1 MRRTWIVAG
10 LIVTVAASAAVY
22 QRGSH
27 WKEYRY
33 VGSRLKADLAR
44 PDALIRTS
52 SLSKLPRDVLKVPI
66 ARDVLTQDLVFYYE
80 QQEDQLGLS
89 GAIRRIAYEHQLN
102 WSDRILASA
111 LNAPA
116 ELAFWRD
123 GKGALRHYAL
133 VMQRNALAKVLQQA
147 ATVALNDSQLKLAG
161 EIDTG
166 QGTAKVLALELN
178 PRRTLLLI
186 SQGERLVLL
195 SDPGLLFDGSNQQVP
210 QARAAVV
217 NWLTNEGVLARQFEL
232 DGSGAV
238 AINAAPVGATSVGTA
253 SATAQTPPAA
263 STGSAGAAS
272 APGAAAARMAS
283 TNTATTPPAV
293 HTLVVGAPT
302 LALGYGAFMS
312 GFKGLR
318 FDFGSTWTTSVW
330 VDAKALPASGL
341 GDAELWRAAPA
352 NPSACVVLPIDWP
365 AAQKVLQE
373 ADKQPRLPNKATLNT
388 LSGSALACWYNES
401 TLYAPVFITHLAK
414 DLPARDAALQALA
427 NWAIAADD
435 ASAPGAASD
444 DASHGKAKSANQGAN
459 KAAARADGKPT
470 GKAKAK
476 DDTLLWRASSG
487 NASLAARGTFVA
499 FSPDGALVDKVLDT
513 LARSH
518 PSVADQS
525 PSSNATLAVL
535 TPQPLSAMAE
545 REMLRA
551 LGGAGDANLL
561 AAAQTHL
568 PARMKALAGYPAYRL
583 ELATTPAQSGWR
595 ALEWRT
601 EGSIK

>member
-27 WKEYRY
+27 WKEFHY

-52 SLSKLPRDVLKVPI
+52 SLSKLPRDVLKVPM

-80 QQEDQLGLS
+80 QQEDRLGLN

-133 VMQRNALAKVLQQA
+133 VMQRNALTKVLQQA

-217 NWLTNEGVLARQFEL
+217 DWLTHEDVLARQFEL
-232 DGSGAV
+232 DGVATGGRGSAAAVSTPVTGATP
-238 AINAAPVGATSVGTA
+238 ATANAATAA
-253 SATAQTPPAA
+253 SATSAA
-263 STGSAGAAS
+263 T
-272 APGAAAARMAS
+272 
-283 TNTATTPPAV
+283 
-293 HTLVVGAPT
+293 HTLVVGAPA
-302 LALGYGAFMS
+302 LALGYGAFLS

-318 FDFGSTWTTSVW
+318 FDFGQSWSTSVW
-330 VDAKALPASGL
+330 VDAKALPASGM

-352 NPSACVVLPIDWP
+352 NPSACVVLPIDWQ

-373 ADKQPRLPNKATLNT
+373 ADKQPRLPNKAALST

-414 DLPARDAALQALA
+414 DLPQRDAALQALA

-435 ASAPGAASD
+435 ANTSGAATD
-444 DASHGKAKSANQGAN
+444 DASQGKAKSANQGAN
-459 KAAARADGKPT
+459 KADAKSAGKVKAR
-470 GKAKAK
+470 
-476 DDTLLWRASSG
+476 DDTLIWRASSG

-568 PARMKALAGYPAYRL
+568 PARMKALAAYPAYRL
-583 ELATTPAQSGWR
+583 ELATTPTQSGWR

-601 EGSIK
+601 EGSAK

>member
-27 WKEYRY
+27 WKEFHY
-33 VGSRLKADLAR
+33 VGSRLKADLAH

-52 SLSKLPRDVLKVPI
+52 SLSKLPRDVLKVPM

-80 QQEDQLGLS
+80 QQEDRLGLS

-147 ATVALNDSQLKLAG
+147 AAVALNDSQLKLAG

-166 QGTAKVLALELN
+166 HGAAKVLALELN

-195 SDPGLLFDGSNQQVP
+195 SDPGLLFDGSNQPVP

-217 NWLTNEGVLARQFEL
+217 DWLNNEGVLARQFEL
-232 DGSGAV
+232 DGV
-238 AINAAPVGATSVGTA
+238 APVGSTS
-253 SATAQTPPAA
+253 PPLA
-263 STGSAGAAS
+263 AAS
-272 APGAAAARMAS
+272 APSAAASRSAATTASASASPPPAS
-283 TNTATTPPAV
+283 T

-302 LALGYGAFMS
+302 LALGYGAFLS
-312 GFKGLR
+312 GFKGFR
-318 FDFGSTWTTSVW
+318 FDFGTSWSTSVW
-330 VDAKALPASGL
+330 VDAKALPATGL
-341 GDAELWRAAPA
+341 GDAELWRVAPA
-352 NPSACVVLPIDWP
+352 NPSACVLLPIDWS

-373 ADKQPRLPNKATLNT
+373 ADKPPRLPGKAVLSTLD
-388 LSGSALACWYNES
+388 GSALACWYNES
-401 TLYAPVFITHLAK
+401 TLYTPVFITHLAK
-414 DLPARDAALQALA
+414 DLPQRAAALQALA
-427 NWAIAADD
+427 NWGIAASD
-435 ASAPGAASD
+435 ASAPSAADAVGSQSVDKTTNKTGAKTN
-444 DASHGKAKSANQGAN
+444 HQPTTKAK
-459 KAAARADGKPT
+459 T
-470 GKAKAK
+470 T
-476 DDTLLWRASSG
+476 DDTLLWRARSG
-487 NASLAARGTFVA
+487 NASLAARGAFVA

-518 PSVADQS
+518 PSVADQG
-525 PSSNATLAVL
+525 PSSNATLALL

-583 ELATTPAQSGWR
+583 ELSAAAPAHSGWR

-601 EGSIK
+601 AGSAK